1 MAAARIERQVALV
14 GQELH
19 SFDDVF
25 SGPVAFDFAHLE
37 PTIDALLAGAPDPA
51 SRVYVFGVTEPQQF
65 DVPASGADGAAGTAT
80 KVLSIPVMVLACC
93 AVEPPSQL
101 GITSV
106 QSASE
111 RIVDMRHLK
120 MGWCP

>member
-1 MAAARIERQVALV
+1 MAATRIERQVALV

-65 DVPASGADGAAGTAT
+65 DVPCGADGAGADAT

-93 AVEPPSQL
+93 TRLAHQAR
-101 GITSV
+101 G
-106 QSASE
+106 Q
-111 RIVDMRHLK
+111 
-120 MGWCP
+120 